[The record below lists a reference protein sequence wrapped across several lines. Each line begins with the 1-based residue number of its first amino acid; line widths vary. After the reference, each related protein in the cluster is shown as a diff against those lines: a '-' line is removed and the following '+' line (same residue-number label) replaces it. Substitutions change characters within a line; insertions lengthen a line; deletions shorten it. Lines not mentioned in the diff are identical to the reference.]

1 MEKKIKCPNCMTIH
15 IVKGEPNQQINVK
28 CPSCGNIG
36 NFIFKGDISKQ
47 SIHSNKMVVL
57 RNVSKRY
64 KQLLALNNVSF
75 EINQGEVFGY
85 IGPNGAGKTT
95 TIKIMIDLISKN
107 SGEVYIN
114 GISMP
119 EEKNKVHGLI
129 GYLPQDVG
137 FQKWRTVDHAL
148 MTFGRLSG
156 LDKNTTSK
164 RINEILNWMN
174 LGHIRH
180 KKIIKLSG
188 GMVQKIG
195 LAQALLHN
203 PKLLILDEPLAGL
216 DPEGR
221 FFIKELIKKLSL
233 NGTTVFFSSHILS
246 DVKDLATKI
255 CILDLGRIIKI
266 GNFDELHSE
275 FTSENQLEV
284 VLSKNTGKWSKIN
297 NIKGVK
303 KIIEK
308 KPNEFIIHIDR
319 SIDNDEIVHKII
331 SEFLK
336 NNCHIRSVNILT
348 PSLDEIYQYYL
359 TKGESKP

>member
-15 IVKGEPNQQINVK
+15 LVKGNPDQQIKVK
-28 CPSCGNIG
+28 CPTCGNIG
-36 NFIFKGDISKQ
+36 IFTFEAHISKQ
-47 SIHSNKMVVL
+47 SNYSNKMVVL

-64 KQLLALNNVSF
+64 KELLALNNVSF
-75 EINQGEVFGY
+75 EINKGEVFGY

-95 TIKIMIDLISKN
+95 TIKIMIDLINKN
-107 SGEVYIN
+107 TGEVYIN
-114 GISMP
+114 GISIP
-119 EEKNKVHGLI
+119 EGKNKVHRLI

-164 RINEILNWMN
+164 RINEVLNWMN
-174 LGHIRH
+174 LGHVRH

-188 GMVQKIG
+188 GMIQKIG

-221 FFIKELIKKLSL
+221 FFVKDLIKKLSSE
-233 NGTTVFFSSHILS
+233 GTTVFFSSHILS

-255 CILDLGRIIKI
+255 CILDWGRIVKI
-266 GNFDELHSE
+266 GNFDELRSE

-297 NIKGVK
+297 DIKGVK
-303 KIIEK
+303 KIVERN
-308 KPNEFIIHIDR
+308 PNEFIINLDR
-319 SIDNDEIVHKII
+319 SIDNDEIIHRII

-336 NNCHIRSVNILT
+336 SNCHIRSISMLT
-348 PSLDEIYQYYL
+348 PSLDEIYQHYL
-359 TKGESKP
+359 KKGVSKQ